1 MIVTTVT
8 ENVRTMRGSTEQTQS
23 RSLARRG
30 FFFSETESFDYLR
43 LAPGAEIDS
52 RGRRGTEEAWF
63 VIGGD
68 GELVDSDGLASPLH
82 RYTLA
87 VCPLDSGTQ
96 LRAGAQ
102 GMEVLLVAVIPERLS
117 TVLPTRLPSEPVA
130 SKGSSHERG

>member
-1 MIVTTVT
+1 MIVTTAT
-8 ENVRTMRGSTEQTQS
+8 ETARTLSGTEAGIHS

-63 VIGGD
+63 VLRGSGQLLD
-68 GELVDSDGLASPLH
+68 PDGLARSLH
-82 RYTLA
+82 RYTLVA
-87 VCPLDSGTQ
+87 CTVDSGTR

-102 GMEVLLVAVIPERLS
+102 GMEVLLVAVIPDRLS
-117 TVLPTRLPSEPVA
+117 MMMPVRLPVA
-130 SKGSSHERG
+130 